1 MIDVIIP
8 VFKGLA
14 ATRRCLESVLGHA
27 QRTPLEVVVVDDATP
42 ESAIAA
48 WLDRLA
54 ADGRITLV
62 RNATNLGFVRSVN
75 LGMAMHAERDV
86 VLLNSDTEVAG
97 DWLDRLSRAAE
108 RAPDIGTVT
117 PFSNN
122 ATICSY
128 PFQGWSAGVP
138 GTLGLR
144 GLDEI
149 FARANAGRVVDL
161 PTAVGFCIY
170 IRRACLERI
179 GPFAAERFGRGYG
192 EENDFSLRA
201 ASAGWR
207 SVLAGDVFIFHE
219 GAVSFGADRDAL
231 AAAAEERLLEVHPD
245 YLHKV
250 RAFISADPAQVL
262 RAAVDDARLA
272 CGTEEARCVL
282 AERNGERVARLA
294 EAEAQLRMHVAR
306 AAELADALAHA
317 ETVVADYVSA
327 IANLNAAI
335 DRCQQ
340 SLAEHEEVIGRLRS
354 GLAHA
359 ESLALARAAELER
372 IHGFHLWKYYNYLLR
387 HSRGERGNG

>member
-1 MIDVIIP
+1 M
-8 VFKGLA
+8 
-14 ATRRCLESVLGHA
+14 A
-27 QRTPLEVVVVDDATP
+27 QRPRRRRV
-42 ESAIAA
+42 
-48 WLDRLA
+48 
-54 ADGRITLV
+54 
-62 RNATNLGFVRSVN
+62 
-75 LGMAMHAERDV
+75 H
-86 VLLNSDTEVAG
+86 
-97 DWLDRLSRAAE
+97 LSR
-108 RAPDIGTVT
+108 G
-117 PFSNN
+117 S
-122 ATICSY
+122 
-128 PFQGWSAGVP
+128 G
-138 GTLGLR
+138 
-144 GLDEI
+144 
-149 FARANAGRVVDL
+149 
-161 PTAVGFCIY
+161 
-170 IRRACLERI
+170 
-179 GPFAAERFGRGYG
+179 
-192 EENDFSLRA
+192 
-201 ASAGWR
+201 
-207 SVLAGDVFIFHE
+207 
-219 GAVSFGADRDAL
+219 SFGADRDAL